1 MTQRDYE
8 RERLASNPNV
18 TSREAASPAV
28 PGQPPWHLWGTYLSE
43 RQWSTV
49 REDYSEHGT
58 SWEYFPHDHA
68 RSRAYRWGEDGLLG
82 FCDNQMRL
90 CLALSLWNEADPI
103 LKERLF
109 GLTGNE
115 GNHGEDV
122 KEYYFYLDAT
132 PTHSYSRGLYK
143 YPQRA
148 FPYSD
153 LVRTNH
159 ERGRTAP
166 EYELID
172 TGAFDEDRYFD
183 VVVEYAKVD
192 PTDTFLRVT
201 ATNRGPDAAPLHL
214 LPTLWFRNEWS
225 WGRGNPRPIL
235 EAVADEGALVRA
247 EHATLG
253 EYWLA
258 CSGQPDLLFTENE
271 TNVERLWGM
280 RNDTPYVKDS
290 IDEAVVHGRCE
301 AVNPARRG
309 TKVAAHYTSVI
320 APGASESIL
329 IRLSANR
336 SPTPFAGA
344 QDLIAR
350 RVSEA
355 DVFYANLCSAR
366 NLTDDERSVQRQACA
381 GLLWSKQVYVWDI
394 RQWLEGDPTGPP
406 PPTRRAEGRN
416 AGWWHFNTVH
426 VLSMP
431 DTWEYPWFAA
441 WDLAFQCVSFAL
453 VDPEFAKDQLEIML
467 REWYMHPNGQL
478 PAYEWSFDDVNPPVH
493 AWAAWR
499 VYAMEKRTT
508 GHADRAFLERV
519 YHKLLLNF
527 TWWVNRKDPGGLNV
541 FQGGFLGLDNI
552 GVFDRNAELPGGGHL
567 QQSDG
572 TAWMGMY
579 SLNMLV
585 IALELARENNAYEEI
600 ANKFFQH
607 FLYVASAMNNIG
619 GKGFS
624 LWEDEDQFFYDVL
637 RLPNGETRSLR
648 VRSLVGL
655 IPLLAVETIEPEL
668 LEHVPQFRARLEWFL
683 VNRPELASLVSRWS
697 EPGSGERRLLSLV
710 RGSRMKSILKR
721 MLDPAEFLSDYGIR
735 SVSKYHAEH
744 PYVLEL
750 GGDRYGIRYE
760 PAESTTG
767 TFGGNSNWRGPIW
780 FPINF
785 LLIEALQQFHRYYGP
800 AYLVEFPS
808 GSGSLISLQSIATA
822 LSERLSN
829 IFLTRPDG
837 SRPVLGG
844 NHKFQSDPH
853 WRDHVL
859 FYEYFHGDT
868 GAGLGAS
875 HQTGWSALVAN
886 LLS

>member
-1 MTQRDYE
+1 
-8 RERLASNPNV
+8 
-18 TSREAASPAV
+18 
-28 PGQPPWHLWGTYLSE
+28 
-43 RQWSTV
+43 
-49 REDYSEHGT
+49 
-58 SWEYFPHDHA
+58 
-68 RSRAYRWGEDGLLG
+68 
-82 FCDNQMRL
+82 
-90 CLALSLWNEADPI
+90 
-103 LKERLF
+103 
-109 GLTGNE
+109 
-115 GNHGEDV
+115 
-122 KEYYFYLDAT
+122 
-132 PTHSYSRGLYK
+132 
-143 YPQRA
+143 
-148 FPYSD
+148 
-153 LVRTNH
+153 
-159 ERGRTAP
+159 
-166 EYELID
+166 
-172 TGAFDEDRYFD
+172 
-183 VVVEYAKVD
+183 
-192 PTDTFLRVT
+192 
-201 ATNRGPDAAPLHL
+201 
-214 LPTLWFRNEWS
+214 
-225 WGRGNPRPIL
+225 
-235 EAVADEGALVRA
+235 
-247 EHATLG
+247 
-253 EYWLA
+253 
-258 CSGQPDLLFTENE
+258 
-271 TNVERLWGM
+271 
-280 RNDTPYVKDS
+280 
-290 IDEAVVHGRCE
+290 
-301 AVNPARRG
+301 
-309 TKVAAHYTSVI
+309 
-320 APGASESIL
+320 
-329 IRLSANR
+329 
-336 SPTPFAGA
+336 
-344 QDLIAR
+344 
-350 RVSEA
+350 
-355 DVFYANLCSAR
+355 
-366 NLTDDERSVQRQACA
+366 
-381 GLLWSKQVYVWDI
+381 
-394 RQWLEGDPTGPP
+394 
-406 PPTRRAEGRN
+406 
-416 AGWWHFNTVH
+416 
-426 VLSMP
+426 
-431 DTWEYPWFAA
+431 
-441 WDLAFQCVSFAL
+441 
-453 VDPEFAKDQLEIML
+453 
-467 REWYMHPNGQL
+467 MHPNGQL

-499 VYAMEKRTT
+499 VYEMEKRTT
-508 GHADRAFLERV
+508 GRADRAFLERV

-808 GSGSLISLQSIATA
+808 RSGSLINLQSIASA

-829 IFLTRPDG
+829 IFLTQPDG